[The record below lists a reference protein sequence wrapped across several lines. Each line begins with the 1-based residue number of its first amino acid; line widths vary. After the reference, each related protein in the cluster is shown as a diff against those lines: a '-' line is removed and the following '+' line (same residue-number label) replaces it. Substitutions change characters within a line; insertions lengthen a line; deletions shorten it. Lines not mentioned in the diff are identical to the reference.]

1 MEQIIRIDAQNIDSE
16 HICCA
21 IGNDKANRERAA
33 TKKAWL
39 KERFQ
44 DELVF
49 KRLDERG
56 KVFIEYM
63 PIEQVW
69 KPITGGNYMAINCLW
84 VAGRFKGKGWAAALL
99 DECIADAKAQGK
111 AGVVYVSATKVE
123 HYLTDK
129 RFFLQHGFKVIDSAP
144 PYFELLALD
153 FDGQGAETTATG
165 LAGPAASTALAES
178 PAFTAAA
185 KTGTCPVSDGF
196 YFVYSHQ
203 CPFMEEYVHL
213 LADLARQKGYPVA
226 IKQLSSAAEAQ
237 AHGSPFG
244 TLGIYFNGQ
253 LRAHAPMTE
262 KGFEKFLAK
271 LEA

>member
-1 MEQIIRIDAQNIDSE
+1 METIMQIDAQNIDSE
-16 HICCA
+16 HICCS
-21 IGNDKANRERAA
+21 IGNDKANRDRAA

-39 KERFQ
+39 KERF
-44 DELVF
+44 DDGLVF

-56 KVFIEYM
+56 KVFVEYV
-63 PIEQVW
+63 PIEKVW
-69 KPITGGNYMAINCLW
+69 KPITGRNYMAINCLW

-99 DECIADAKAQGK
+99 QECISDAKAQGK
-111 AGVVYVSATKVE
+111 AGVVYVSASKVE

-129 RFFLQHGFKVIDSAP
+129 RFFLQHGFKVVDNAP
-144 PYFELLALD
+144 PYFELLALE
-153 FDGQGAETTATG
+153 FDGDEDGATSTPIDTAM
-165 LAGPAASTALAES
+165 PSEP
-178 PAFTAAA
+178 PAFTADA
-185 KTGTCPVSDGF
+185 KTGSCPVSEGF

-226 IKQLSSAAEAQ
+226 VKQLASAAEAQ

-253 LRAHAPMTE
+253 LRGHAPMTE

-271 LEA
+271 LEV

>member
-1 MEQIIRIDAQNIDSE
+1 METIIRIDAHNIDSE

-21 IGNDKANRERAA
+21 IGNDKANRDRAA

-44 DELVF
+44 DGLIF

-56 KVFIEYM
+56 KVFVEYL
-63 PIEQVW
+63 PIEKVW
-69 KPITGGNYMAINCLW
+69 KPITGHNYMAINCLW
-84 VAGRFKGKGWAAALL
+84 VAGRFKGKGWATALL
-99 DECIADAKAQGK
+99 QECIADAKAQGK

-129 RFFLQHGFKVIDSAP
+129 RFFLQHGFEVVDSAP
-144 PYFELLALD
+144 PYFELLALE
-153 FDGQGAETTATG
+153 FDGDEEGATTT
-165 LAGPAASTALAES
+165 PIDTSMPSEP

-185 KTGTCPVSDGF
+185 KTGTCPVNAGF

-213 LADLARQKGYPVA
+213 LADLARQKGYPAAV
-226 IKQLSSAAEAQ
+226 KQLTSAVEAQ

-262 KGFEKFLAK
+262 KGFEKFLAQ
-271 LEA
+271 LEV

>member
-1 MEQIIRIDAQNIDSE
+1 MEKIIRIDAQNIDNE

-21 IGNDKANRERAA
+21 IGNDKANRDRAA

-44 DELVF
+44 DGLVF
-49 KRLDERG
+49 KRLDARG
-56 KVFIEYM
+56 KVFIEYL
-63 PIEQVW
+63 PIEHVW
-69 KPITGGNYMAINCLW
+69 KPITGRNYMAIDCLW
-84 VAGRFKGKGWAAALL
+84 VAGRFKGNGWAAALL
-99 DECIADAKAQGK
+99 HECIADAKAQGK

-129 RFFLQHGFKVIDSAP
+129 RFFLQHGFKIIDSAP
-144 PYFELLALD
+144 PYFELLALE
-153 FDGQGAETTATG
+153 FDGSETEVAAPGLADPAARAET
-165 LAGPAASTALAES
+165 

-226 IKQLSSAAEAQ
+226 VKQLASAAEAQ

-244 TLGIYFNGQ
+244 TLGIYINGQ
-253 LRAHAPMTE
+253 LRGHAPMTE